1 MKARVHALPILLP
14 LVIAILPAAGTT
26 GGRDPLAAEIARWR
40 DYIQRHA
47 ESGEDWTQIK
57 QATEPALAAAETA
70 LARGYRWLALQ
81 KLGAAR
87 GYLAAQVYTE
97 TQRQATADEAAR
109 VETEWNRLGAAMR
122 RDLAAPAPTALSG
135 VEPAALRAIA
145 EAALPQVR
153 AFYESSLEYGRATTP
168 RYGFLYLG
176 LAQAQRDFARFCRT
190 LAAPTGQKK
199 PPVRSLGLELDA
211 LESELLAAYRPPASI
226 DKHSDF
232 IVASDALKEARD
244 LDQAGLRYGALARY
258 LLAVQRLTPVR
269 PTPRPPL
276 SSDVLQQRL
285 KQWDARLSQSETDH
299 SIGRLFLEAASA
311 DAADA
316 AAGAA
321 PVFATTI
328 VEDVLPRY
336 FAALEPA
343 RPSPPRPAPQTTV
356 TLVRW
361 PYT

>member
-1 MKARVHALPILLP
+1 MKARVHSLAILLP

-122 RDLAAPAPTALSG
+122 RDLAAPAPAALSG

-190 LAAPTGQKK
+190 L
-199 PPVRSLGLELDA
+199 
-211 LESELLAAYRPPASI
+211 PASI

-276 SSDVLQQRL
+276 SYDPLQQRL
-285 KQWDARLSQSETDH
+285 NQWDARLSQGETDH

-311 DAADA
+311 DAADS

-343 RPSPPRPAPQTTV
+343 RPS
-356 TLVRW
+356 
-361 PYT
+361 

>member
-1 MKARVHALPILLP
+1 L
-14 LVIAILPAAGTT
+14 
-26 GGRDPLAAEIARWR
+26 
-40 DYIQRHA
+40 
-47 ESGEDWTQIK
+47 
-57 QATEPALAAAETA
+57 
-70 LARGYRWLALQ
+70 
-81 KLGAAR
+81 
-87 GYLAAQVYTE
+87 
-97 TQRQATADEAAR
+97 
-109 VETEWNRLGAAMR
+109 
-122 RDLAAPAPTALSG
+122 
-135 VEPAALRAIA
+135 EPAALRAIA

-176 LAQAQRDFARFCRT
+176 LAQAQRDFAGFCRT
-190 LAAPTGQKK
+190 LAAPTGQKE
-199 PPVRSLGLELDA
+199 PPVRSVSAELDA
-211 LESELLAAYRPPASI
+211 LESEILAAYRPPASI

-232 IVASDALKEARD
+232 IVASDALKEARE
-244 LDQAGLRYGALARY
+244 LDNAGLRYGALARY

-269 PTPRPPL
+269 PTPRSPP
-276 SSDVLQQRL
+276 SSDLLQKRL
-285 KQWDARLSQSETDH
+285 REWDARLSQGKTDH

-316 AAGAA
+316 APGAA
-321 PVFATTI
+321 PAFATTI

-343 RPSPPRPAPQTTV
+343 RPAAPRPAPQATV